1 MRYFYSGFLFAA
13 ISTFFFQTTLN
24 ERHPA
29 SYPNFS
35 GSAQLNPEAPTP
47 RDLAAP
53 TNSSNPFSMKNI
65 EDTYKGFLANEIAL
79 SEQATVSR
87 SRLQYYLNLRNSN
100 PNINYY
106 LNASSQLLRAI
117 QQEQNTL
124 LNIEGQRRSNSMY
137 AFQKINLLDLSI
149 QVGLRPES
157 KARILELKE
166 YILHINYVATS
177 NAFPTSYAVSNTTWS
192 NDALL
197 EFTPQYGTGTVN
209 SSPEIPLSNDFIGP
223 RLPEATS
230 APINPSSNSPSGTT
244 GTVAI

>member
-1 MRYFYSGFLFAA
+1 MRYFYFGFLFAA

-24 ERHPA
+24 ERQPA

-35 GSAQLNPEAPTP
+35 GSAELNPEAPTP

-53 TNSSNPFSMKNI
+53 INSPNPFSMKNI

-79 SEQATVSR
+79 SEQANVSR
-87 SRLQYYLNLRNSN
+87 TRLQYYLNLRNSN
-100 PNINYY
+100 PNYNYY
-106 LNASSQLLRAI
+106 LNASSQLLHAI
-117 QQEQNTL
+117 QQEQNNL
-124 LNIEGQRRSNSMY
+124 SRIEGQRQSNSRY
-137 AFQKINLLDLSI
+137 AFEKINLLDLSI

-157 KARILELKE
+157 KARIVELKE
-166 YILHINYVATS
+166 YILHIHYVSTS
-177 NAFPTSYAVSNTTWS
+177 NAFPTSFAAVSNTTW
-192 NDALL
+192 NNEALL
-197 EFTPQYGTGTVN
+197 EFTPRYSTGTVN

-230 APINPSSNSPSGTT
+230 TPINSPSGTT

>member
-1 MRYFYSGFLFAA
+1 MRYYYFGFLLAA

-24 ERHPA
+24 ERQPA

-35 GSAQLNPEAPTP
+35 GSAELNPVAPTP
-47 RDLAAP
+47 RDLIAP

-65 EDTYKGFLANEIAL
+65 EDTYKGFLANEVAL
-79 SEQATVSR
+79 SEQATASR
-87 SRLQYYLNLRNSN
+87 TRLQYYINLRNSN

-106 LNASSQLLRAI
+106 LNSSSQLLHAI
-117 QQEQNTL
+117 QQEQNNL
-124 LNIEGQRRSNSMY
+124 LRIEGLRQSNSMY

-166 YILHINYVATS
+166 YILHVNYVSSS
-177 NAFPTSYAVSNTTWS
+177 NAFPSTYAASYTTYS

-197 EFTPQYGTGTVN
+197 EFTPQYATGTVN
-209 SSPEIPLSNDFIGP
+209 SSPQVPVSNDFIGP

-230 APINPSSNSPSGTT
+230 APTDTT

>member
-13 ISTFFFQTTLN
+13 LLTFFFQTTLN
-24 ERHPA
+24 ERQPA

-35 GSAQLNPEAPTP
+35 GSAELSPVAPTP

-53 TNSSNPFSMKNI
+53 TNSPNPYSMKNI
-65 EDTYKGFLANEIAL
+65 EDTYKGFLEHEIAL
-79 SEQATVSR
+79 SEQASVAR
-87 SRLQYYLNLRNSN
+87 ARLQYYLNLRNSN

-106 LNASSQLLRAI
+106 LNASSQLLHAI
-117 QQEQNTL
+117 QQEQNNL
-124 LNIEGQRRSNSMY
+124 LRIEGQRRSNSMY
-137 AFQKINLLDLSI
+137 AFKKINLLDLSI

-157 KARILELKE
+157 KARIVELKE
-166 YILHINYVATS
+166 YILHINYVSTA
-177 NAFPTSYAVSNTTWS
+177 NAFPTSFAVSNNTWN

-197 EFTPQYGTGTVN
+197 EFTPQYSTGTVN

-230 APINPSSNSPSGTT
+230 TPTGTT